1 MILLIINRCLQISS
15 LTLPSLG
22 GHELGGVEHEEPNG
36 GLHADQ
42 HLLED
47 GAEKYKC
54 RFCSLK
60 TSVLAD
66 IQTHMR
72 EVGQLFV
79 YLSTHSCDYLQEP
92 PIERAAMA
100 EQSTVPFDHTLI
112 LFFL

>member
-1 MILLIINRCLQISS
+1 MIYKCFQISG

-22 GHELGGVEHEEPNG
+22 GHDLGGVEQEEPGG

-72 EVGQLFV
+72 EVGHLFV
-79 YLSTHSCDYLQEP
+79 CLPSTALTPSFLQELP
-92 PIERAAMA
+92 
-100 EQSTVPFDHTLI
+100 
-112 LFFL
+112 